1 MCSSCTLKT
10 NYLVVGALGSEAYK
24 YGRFGMKIEK
34 ALSMNKEKSAEIQIV
49 REKDFV
55 GALMGK

>member
-1 MCSSCTLKT
+1 MTTYAISGMHCASC
-10 NYLVVGALGSEAYK
+10 A
-24 YGRFGMKIEK
+24 MKIEK